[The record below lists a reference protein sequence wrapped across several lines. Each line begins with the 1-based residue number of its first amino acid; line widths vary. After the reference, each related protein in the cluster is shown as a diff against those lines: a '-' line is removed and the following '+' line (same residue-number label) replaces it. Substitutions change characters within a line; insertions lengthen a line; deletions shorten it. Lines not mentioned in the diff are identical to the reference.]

1 MQHTTSETKLSIKDL
16 SERERPR
23 EKLLEQGKN
32 HLLDAEL
39 LAILIGSG
47 NVNENAVQL
56 SARILESVNG
66 NLTELGKKSI
76 TDLRKF
82 NGIGEAKALTIIA
95 ALELGRRRQFRDIE
109 QRKQI
114 LTSNDMY
121 ESIFNELVDLRHEEF
136 WIILLNQANHILKK
150 NRIGV
155 GGVSSTLADPKI
167 ILKSALDALASNII
181 LIHNHPSGNL
191 KPSDAD
197 IKLTEKLKKGCALL
211 DIQVLDHLIVSH
223 TGYYS
228 FRDEGRL

>member
-1 MQHTTSETKLSIKDL
+1 MQHTISETKLSIKQW
-16 SERERPR
+16 SEKERPR
-23 EKLLEQGKN
+23 EKLLELGKN
-32 HLLDAEL
+32 HLRDAEL

-47 NVNENAVQL
+47 NVDENAVEL
-56 SARILESVNG
+56 SARILDSVNN

-76 TDLRKF
+76 TDLCQFK
-82 NGIGEAKALTIIA
+82 GIGEAKALTIIA

-136 WIILLNQANHILKK
+136 WVILLNQANHILKK
-150 NRIGV
+150 IRIGM
-155 GGVSSTLADPKI
+155 GGVSSTLADPKL
-167 ILKSALDALASNII
+167 ILKSALDALSSNII
-181 LIHNHPSGNL
+181 LVHNHPSGNL
-191 KPSDAD
+191 KPSEAD